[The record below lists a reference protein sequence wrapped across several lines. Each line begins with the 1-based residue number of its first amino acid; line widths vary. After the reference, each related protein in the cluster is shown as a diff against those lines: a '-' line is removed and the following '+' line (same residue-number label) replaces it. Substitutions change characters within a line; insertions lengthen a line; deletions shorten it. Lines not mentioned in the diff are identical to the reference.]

1 MRAVQQGNVEIVHG
15 LLSAKADRNAL
26 YKVGAQ
32 LSNLWKLG
40 SLNRAPQL
48 LYRMARLR

>member
-1 MRAVQQGNVEIVHG
+1 MRAVQQGNVEIVHA
-15 LLSAKADRNAL
+15 LLSAKADRIAL

-40 SLNRAPQL
+40 QCKPCA
-48 LYRMARLR
+48 ATTV